1 MEVVDKMACYCLG
14 KEDYHLIIR
23 DHILDN
29 SYGQIGLTEVERRL
43 ELLPLFKRLHSVS
56 QLGLVNWVFP
66 CALHTRYTH
75 SIGVMHVAG
84 QMAEHINANKGW
96 AFFSDAEIQII
107 RLAGMLHDLGHY
119 PLSHNV
125 EQVYKDIDS
134 DHVRRLANETVNA
147 NLESYV
153 NCPNFLNPSKRGAP
167 PLTVGKLRDKFSEN
181 FSGSSRFHHEMI
193 GNLLITNNDSIL
205 QVIKKYFVLMP
216 DPKNP
221 SGSPVLN
228 RFFAKYTKKGNPKS
242 KYTEKEVEE
251 IAKQLLIMIGSMV
264 IGNYS
269 YDETQ
274 MPWTGKYSA
283 MIQLI
288 HSELDADNLDYLL
301 RDASFSGT
309 SYGIMDMS
317 VLMNCLTVTDFEY
330 ENTKDKSTKHRYIVE
345 IKPKGIGCVE
355 QFLINKYLAYT
366 QMTFSKYVS
375 VLEAMLAQ
383 IAKEWLNVDK
393 DYKPIELKKMVSGTE
408 TSEDFLLFTDSLIL
422 GKIFNLSSNS
432 GMLSSLPKHIVS
444 YLKNYSAFNL
454 CDAYGTGNSECIC
467 AGTKE
472 DEIIKCMEKSEVY
485 KRFVNLCMRIG
496 SHKGEELKN
505 SAEESQ
511 LFAFRFEKYSL
522 TKQLPKDVFNGTY
535 GIDTDVDNTEQKYD
549 LHYFRIG
556 NGIPILEEGKQYRIH
571 CTDKTVNHCELPD
584 LSVDCPQ
591 SILRELY
598 SLQFVCLREYVI
610 YDYTYNI

>member
-1 MEVVDKMACYCLG
+1 MACYCLG
-14 KEDYHLIIR
+14 KKEYHLIIC

-29 SYGQIGLTEVERRL
+29 SYGQIGLTEVERKIER
-43 ELLPLFKRLHSVS
+43 LPLFKRLHSVS

-84 QMAEHINANKGW
+84 QMAEHINANKGY

-125 EQVYKDIDS
+125 EQVYKDINS
-134 DHVRRLANETVNA
+134 DRVRRLANESVNEH
-147 NLESYV
+147 LESYV
-153 NCPNFLNPSKRGAP
+153 NCPNFLNPSMRNAP
-167 PLTVGKLRDKFSEN
+167 PLTAGKLRDKFSET
-181 FSGSSRFHHEMI
+181 FSGSKDFHHEAI
-193 GNLLITNNDSIL
+193 GNLLITKNDSIFK
-205 QVIKKYFVLMP
+205 VIKKYFVLMP
-216 DPKNP
+216 DPENP
-221 SGSPVLN
+221 CGPPVLN
-228 RFFAKYTKKGNPKS
+228 RFFAKYTKKGKLKS
-242 KYTEKEVEE
+242 SYSEEDVEE
-251 IAKQLLIMIGSMV
+251 ITKQLLTMIGSMV
-264 IGNYS
+264 IGKYS

-274 MPWTGKYSA
+274 TSWTDKYSA

-330 ENTKDKSTKHRYIVE
+330 KNTKDGSTKHRYVVG

-355 QFLINKYLAYT
+355 QFLINKYLAYS

-375 VLEAMLAQ
+375 VLEAMLSQ
-383 IAKEWLNVDK
+383 IAKEWLNSDK
-393 DYKPIELKKMVSGTE
+393 DYKPVELAKMVSDTE
-408 TSEDFLLFTDSLIL
+408 TSEDFLLFTDSFIL
-422 GKIFNLSSNS
+422 GKIFNLSSNGS
-432 GMLSSLPKHIVS
+432 MLSSLPKHIVS

-454 CDAYGTGNSECIC
+454 CDTYGTGKSECVC

-472 DEIIKCMEKSEVY
+472 DEIIECMEQSEVY
-485 KRFVNLCMRIG
+485 KRFADLCGRIG
-496 SHKGEELKN
+496 SYNGEKLKN

-511 LFAFRFEKYSL
+511 LFTFRFEKYNL
-522 TKQLPKDVFNGTY
+522 TKQLPRDVFNTTY
-535 GIDTDVDNTEQKYD
+535 EIDTGVENTEQKYD

-556 NGIPILEEGKQYRIH
+556 NGIPILEEEKHYRIH
-571 CTDKTVNHCELPD
+571 CSDKTVACCELPD

-591 SILRELY
+591 SVLRKLY
-598 SLQFVCLREYVI
+598 SLQFVCLREYVVD
-610 YDYTYNI
+610 DYVYNI

>member
-1 MEVVDKMACYCLG
+1 MVNGMATYCLG
-14 KEDYHLIIR
+14 KKEYHLTIC
-23 DHILDN
+23 DHVLDN
-29 SYGQIGLTEVERRL
+29 SYGQIGLTEVEHKL
-43 ELLPLFKRLHSVS
+43 ERLPLFKRLHSVS

-75 SIGVMHVAG
+75 SIGVMHVAS
-84 QMAEHINANKGW
+84 QMAEHINANKGY

-125 EQVYKDIDS
+125 EQVYKDINS
-134 DHVRRLANETVNA
+134 DHVRRLANETVNEH
-147 NLESYV
+147 LESYV
-153 NCPNFLNPSKRGAP
+153 NCPDFLNPSKRGVP
-167 PLTVGKLRDKFSEN
+167 PLTAGKLRDNFSKT
-181 FSGSSRFHHEMI
+181 FSGSREFHHEAI
-193 GNLLITNNDSIL
+193 GNLLITKNESIF
-205 QVIKKYFVLMP
+205 QVVKKYFVLMP
-216 DPKNP
+216 DPDN
-221 SGSPVLN
+221 SGGPPVLN
-228 RFFAKYTKKGNPKS
+228 NFFKQYTKNGKLKS
-242 KYTEKEVEE
+242 NYSEEDIEK
-251 IAKQLLIMIGSMV
+251 ITKQLLTMVGSMV

-274 MPWTGKYSA
+274 TPWANKYSA

-317 VLMNCLTVTDFEY
+317 VLMNCLTVTDFDY
-330 ENTKDKSTKHRYIVE
+330 KNAKDGGTKHRYIVG
-345 IKPKGIGCVE
+345 IKRKGIGCVE
-355 QFLINKYLAYT
+355 QFLINKYLAYS

-375 VLEAMLAQ
+375 VLEAMLSQ
-383 IAKEWLNVDK
+383 IAKEWLNSDK
-393 DYKPIELKKMVSGTE
+393 DYKPAELEKMVLDTE

-432 GMLSSLPKHIVS
+432 GMLSSLPRHIVS
-444 YLKNYSAFNL
+444 HLKNYSAFNL
-454 CDAYGTGNSECIC
+454 CDTYGTGSSECVC

-472 DEIIKCMEKSEVY
+472 DEIIKCMEQSDVY
-485 KRFVNLCMRIG
+485 KRFTDLCTHIG
-496 SHKGEELKN
+496 SYKGEELKN
-505 SAEESQ
+505 HPAESQ
-511 LFAFRFEKYSL
+511 LFAFRFEKYKL
-522 TKQLPKDVFNGTY
+522 TKQLPKDVFNTTY
-535 GIDTDVDNTEQKYD
+535 QIDVDVDNTEQKYD

-556 NGIPILEEGKQYRIH
+556 NGIPILEEGRQYRIL
-571 CTDKTVNHCELPD
+571 CTDKVVDCCDLPD

-591 SILRELY
+591 SVLHELY

-610 YDYTYNI
+610 DDYAYYI